1 MALFF
6 DAQWFDA
13 QLAARG
19 LSRDVAARALGL
31 DAEQVAE
38 LWKDQRELSVRD
50 VRTLGQ
56 LLGVPAQEIAHRAG
70 VSTPIPKEAP
80 ADNGAALAEMN
91 ERLARVE
98 RSLVELKGL
107 ILDLIQ
113 RPQ

>member
-19 LSRDVAARALGL
+19 LSREAVARALGL
-31 DAEQVAE
+31 NAEQIAE

-50 VRTLGQ
+50 VRTLAQ
-56 LLGVPAQEIAHRAG
+56 LLGVPAQKIAHRAG
-70 VSTPIPKEAP
+70 VSTPIPAEAP
-80 ADNGAALAEMN
+80 TDNGAALAELN

-107 ILDLIQ
+107 VLNLIQ